1 MHVGNDVWIG
11 VMQKYFQVKINDIGV
26 IGANFLVTKNVL
38 PMLSSQENPAK
49 LLNINLI
56 MKLLKSYLILNGGTL
71 KKKNL

>member
-11 VMQKYFQVKINDIGV
+11 VMQKYFQVKINDIAV

>member
-1 MHVGNDVWIG
+1 
-11 VMQKYFQVKINDIGV
+11 MQKYFQVKINDIAV

-71 KKKNL
+71 KKNNL